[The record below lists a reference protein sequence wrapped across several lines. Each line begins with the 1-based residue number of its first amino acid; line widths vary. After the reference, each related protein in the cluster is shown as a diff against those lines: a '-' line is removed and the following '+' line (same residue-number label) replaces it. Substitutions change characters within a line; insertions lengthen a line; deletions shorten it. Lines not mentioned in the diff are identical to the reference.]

1 MKKVFFAALAVILT
15 ISCANA
21 GNKTAASADTKTGEK
36 NSKVT
41 VLTSAEYKEKVEDY
55 STKEWKF
62 EGKRP
67 AVVDFYADWCPPC
80 KKLAP
85 VMEEVAAEFDGK
97 VDFYKVNVDNA
108 KDVAR
113 AYGISSIPTV
123 LFIPVDGEPVRNLG
137 FMTKEDF
144 VSKVNANCLKKK

>member
-1 MKKVFFAALAVILT
+1 MKKVFFAALAVALT
-15 ISCANA
+15 IGCANA
-21 GNKTAASADTKTGEK
+21 GNKSGSAADTKTSDK

-41 VLTSAEYKEKVEDY
+41 VLTGAEYKSKVEDY

-108 KDVAR
+108 QEVAR

-144 VSKVNANCLKKK
+144 VSKVNANCLK